1 MAAGKVCNQ
10 YAEGSPG
17 PGRTGSHEVVTCT
30 RRPQRLDGI
39 RVVSL
44 LETLLGAVIGL
55 YGIATSVHA
64 LLFKRDPRSTFGW
77 AVTCLFVPV
86 VGATAYWIFGVNR
99 IRTRAQFW
107 RKVGRFGPANERA
120 YPGAEVSL
128 ASVHPV
134 RAEMMSALLR
144 ISERVTG
151 RPLLRGNRVE
161 PLYNGETAYP
171 AMLAA
176 IESAERSVY
185 LCTYIFDSDD
195 AGRRFVDALGSA
207 AARGV
212 DVRIIVDAIGE
223 RYAWPRISKVLR
235 RRQGIKVARFLPLT
249 NGLRINLR
257 NHRKILAVDG
267 RVGFTGGM
275 NIGQR
280 HMVEDPQNRKPTA
293 DLHFRIT
300 GPAVQ
305 ALEQVFFE
313 DWYFCTGQE
322 PPSRGEP
329 AGESTGRPAE
339 APAGEPAGT
348 AMCRAISDGPNQEF
362 EALTW
367 ILVGALSTAR
377 QRVQIMTPYFLPSR
391 ELTAALNAAA
401 LRGVAVDV
409 ILPVKNNLPFVAWAA
424 QAMIDELMH
433 YGVRIY
439 YQPPPFNHSK
449 LFIVDELYVV
459 LGSANLDPRSLRL
472 NFEFNLEVYDD
483 VLAERLGEQLDHLRG
498 RSRRVSAEE
507 LAARPFL
514 IKLRDAVAKLFSP
527 YL

>member
-1 MAAGKVCNQ
+1 M
-10 YAEGSPG
+10 
-17 PGRTGSHEVVTCT
+17 
-30 RRPQRLDGI
+30 
-39 RVVSL
+39 SL
-44 LETLLGAVIGL
+44 LETLLGAVIGI

-77 AVTCLFVPV
+77 AVMCLFVPG

-99 IRTRAQFW
+99 IRTKAQLW
-107 RKVGRFGPANERA
+107 RKVGRFGPVNERA

-128 ASVHPV
+128 ASLHPV
-134 RAEMMSALLR
+134 RAEIMSALLR

-176 IESAERSVY
+176 IEGAERSVY

-195 AGRRFVDALGSA
+195 VGRRFVEALGSA

-212 DVRIIVDAIGE
+212 DVRVIVDAVGE
-223 RYAWPRISKVLR
+223 LYARPRISKLLR
-235 RRQGIKVARFLPLT
+235 RRQGIQVVRFLPLT

-267 RVGFTGGM
+267 QVGFTGGM

-280 HMVEDPQNRKPTA
+280 HMVEDAANRKPTA

-300 GPAVQ
+300 GPAVH

-322 PPSRGEP
+322 LAWSRGDDQAMEP
-329 AGESTGRPAE
+329 AGP
-339 APAGEPAGT
+339 
-348 AMCRAISDGPNQEF
+348 AMCRAISDGPNEDF
-362 EALTW
+362 EALAW

-391 ELTAALNAAA
+391 ELMSALNAAA

-409 ILPVKNNLPFVAWAA
+409 ILPAKNNLPFVAWAA
-424 QAMIDELMH
+424 QAMLDEVMH

-483 VLAERLGEQLDHLRG
+483 TLAEKLGEQFDHLRN
-498 RSRRVSAEE
+498 RSRRVSREE
-507 LAARPFL
+507 LAARPFA
-514 IKLRDAVAKLFSP
+514 IKLRDAVAKLLSP

>member
-1 MAAGKVCNQ
+1 M
-10 YAEGSPG
+10 
-17 PGRTGSHEVVTCT
+17 T
-30 RRPQRLDGI
+30 
-39 RVVSL
+39 L
-44 LETLLGAVIGL
+44 LETFLGAVIGI
-55 YGIATSVHA
+55 YGIATSMHA
-64 LLFKRDPRSTFGW
+64 LLYKRDPRSTFGW
-77 AVTCLFVPV
+77 AVMCLFVPAL
-86 VGATAYWIFGVNR
+86 GATAYWIFGVNR
-99 IRTRAQFW
+99 IRTKAQLW
-107 RKVGRFGPANERA
+107 QKVGRFGPASERA
-120 YPGAEVSL
+120 YPGAEVTL
-128 ASVHPV
+128 DSVHPV
-134 RAEMMSALLR
+134 RAEIMSALLR

-176 IESAERSVY
+176 IERAERSVY

-195 AGRRFVDALGSA
+195 AGMRFVDALGSA

-212 DVRIIVDAIGE
+212 DVRVIVDAFGE
-223 RYAWPRISKVLR
+223 RYARPRISKLLR
-235 RRQGIKVARFLPLT
+235 RRQGIKVVRFLPLT

-257 NHRKILAVDG
+257 NHRKILVVDG
-267 RVGFTGGM
+267 QVGFTGGM

-280 HMVEDPQNRKPTA
+280 HMVEDPANRSPTA

-300 GPAVQ
+300 GPAVY
-305 ALEQVFFE
+305 ALEHVFFE

-322 PPSRGEP
+322 PVWNRVDH
-329 AGESTGRPAE
+329 
-339 APAGEPAGT
+339 APEPAGT

-391 ELTAALNAAA
+391 ELTSALNAAA

-409 ILPVKNNLPFVAWAA
+409 ILPAKNNLPFVAWAA
-424 QAMIDELMH
+424 QAMFDELMH

-483 VLAERLGEQLDHLRG
+483 ILAEKLGEQLDDLRS

-507 LAARPFL
+507 LAARPFA
-514 IKLRDAVAKLFSP
+514 IKLRDAVAKLLSP

>member
-1 MAAGKVCNQ
+1 
-10 YAEGSPG
+10 
-17 PGRTGSHEVVTCT
+17 
-30 RRPQRLDGI
+30 LF
-39 RVVSL
+39 
-44 LETLLGAVIGL
+44 ETLLGAVVAL
-55 YGIATSVHA
+55 YGIAASVHA

-77 AVTCLFVPV
+77 AVTCLFVPAL
-86 VGATAYWIFGVNR
+86 GATAYWIFGVNR
-99 IRTRAQFW
+99 IRTKAQLW
-107 RKVGRFGPANERA
+107 QKVGRFGPANERA

-128 ASVHPV
+128 ASVHPA
-134 RAEMMSALLR
+134 RAEIMSALLR

-176 IESAERSVY
+176 IERAERAVY

-195 AGRRFVDALGSA
+195 AGLRFVDALGAA

-212 DVRIIVDAIGE
+212 DVRVIVDAIGE
-223 RYAWPRISKVLR
+223 RYARPRISKLLR
-235 RRQGIKVARFLPLT
+235 RRQGVRVVRFLPLT
-249 NGLRINLR
+249 HGLRINLR

-280 HMVEDPQNRKPTA
+280 HMVEDRDNRNRTA

-313 DWYFCTGQE
+313 DWYFCTGEE
-322 PPSRGEP
+322 PPPSPGEP
-329 AGESTGRPAE
+329 AG

-362 EALTW
+362 EALAW

-391 ELTAALNAAA
+391 ELTSALNAAA

-409 ILPVKNNLPFVAWAA
+409 ILPARNNLPFVAWAA
-424 QAMIDELMH
+424 QAMLDELMH

-449 LFIVDELYVV
+449 LCIVDELYVV

-483 VLAERLGEQLDHLRG
+483 LLAEKLGEQFDDVRA

-507 LAARPFL
+507 LAARPFA
-514 IKLRDAVAKLFSP
+514 IKLRDAVAKLLTP